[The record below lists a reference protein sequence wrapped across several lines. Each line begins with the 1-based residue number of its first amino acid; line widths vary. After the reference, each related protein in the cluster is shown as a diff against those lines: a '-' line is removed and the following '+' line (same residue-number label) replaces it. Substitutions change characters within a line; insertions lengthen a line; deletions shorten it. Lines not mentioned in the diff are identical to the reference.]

1 MDKAK
6 QFIVWLDG
14 FLDGHETLDETKT
27 AKLKEKLDGIFDHDA
42 MDAITSDKPTLEQL
56 GEEHNFNVSM
66 FPPFGHGLDRDGL
79 DGEKLRC

>member
-27 AKLKEKLDGIFDHDA
+27 TKLKEKLDGIFDHGA
-42 MDAITSDKPTLEQL
+42 MDAITADKPTLVEL
-56 GEEHNFNVSM
+56 GEEHNFPVTTYPL
-66 FPPFGHGLDRDGL
+66 FPDGP
-79 DGEKLRC
+79 DGEKMRC